1 MTSKTFQDR
10 ELAILLDWLD
20 RYPATLTPPNPYNE
34 AWWVSGGKYIGSGPS
49 PVAAL
54 RDYRKAMMSS
64 RRRPKATD
72 AAQPTD
78 ATDGAI

>member
-1 MTSKTFQDR
+1 MKTKTFQDR

-20 RYPATLTPPNPYNE
+20 RYPATLAPPTPFYDC
-34 AWWVSGGKYIGSGPS
+34 WWVSGGKYMGSGTS

-54 RDYRKAMMSS
+54 RDYRKAMLSS

-72 AAQPTD
+72 TTD
-78 ATDGAI
+78 GATDGAA

>member
-1 MTSKTFQDR
+1 MNTKTFQER
-10 ELAILLDWLD
+10 ELTILLDWLD

-34 AWWVSGGKYIGSGPS
+34 CWWVSGGTYIGTGTS

-72 AAQPTD
+72 ATPTTD
-78 ATDGAI
+78 LTDGAT